1 MIRVLSYIGVFILG
15 GVIGMFITA
24 IISAGDRFDEG

>member
-15 GVIGMFITA
+15 GVIGMLTTA